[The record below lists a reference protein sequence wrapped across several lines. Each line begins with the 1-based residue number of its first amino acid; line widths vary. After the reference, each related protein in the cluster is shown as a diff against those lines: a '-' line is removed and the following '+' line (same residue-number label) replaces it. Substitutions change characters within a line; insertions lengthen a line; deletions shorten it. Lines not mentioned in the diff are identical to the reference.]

1 MPLKKEQPVK
11 LQSHNWKST
20 ILQPYFPLVLL
31 VIFLLPM
38 LFIFQNYTNKSAELE
53 ELKEEF
59 NLLKPKLTKA
69 LLNSNHT
76 SEFLER
82 YKNTNH
88 FYLEKHLETMQ
99 FQTHKVHSIEQ
110 LIKIPEFASAPTLI
124 AQLSQCRHQNNGI
137 QLKESSS
144 QVSKDIQETELK
156 LMRPILIETEDL
168 FAILSNIENKCIGDH
183 QPEAGCPQLIF
194 RSFDLSK
201 TVSQDHQQ
209 IFKLDFELIKREPLS
224 S

>member
-1 MPLKKEQPVK
+1 MK
-11 LQSHNWKST
+11 LYPHAWKST
-20 ILQPYFPLVLL
+20 ILQPYFPVVLL
-31 VIFLLPM
+31 MIFLLPM
-38 LFIFQNYTNKSAELE
+38 LFLFQNFSKKAAELE

-59 NLLKPKLTKA
+59 ALLKPKLTKA

-110 LIKIPEFASAPTLI
+110 LLKIPEFTSAPTLI
-124 AQLSQCRHQNNGI
+124 AQLNQCRHQNNSL

-144 QVSKDIQETELK
+144 RVNKDIQETELK
-156 LMRPILIETEDL
+156 LMQPVLIETEDL
-168 FAILSNIENKCIGDH
+168 FAILSNIENKSIGDH

-194 RSFDLSK
+194 KSFDLKK
-201 TVSQDHQQ
+201 TVSQDQQQ